1 MFPPRADSPDS
12 IFLQPAIGQPESET
26 LTSES
31 ASPTEGLDLA
41 LLRFVRCLVS
51 YGATLD
57 EIHAMVLA
65 DLEQARRGAE
75 KMRCQMLRRSQLQ
88 LVEVRQ

>member
-1 MFPPRADSPDS
+1 MTIARLFPPHADSTDS
-12 IFLQPAIGQPESET
+12 FLSRPAIGQPE
-26 LTSES
+26 
-31 ASPTEGLDLA
+31 SPTEGLDLA

-57 EIHAMVLA
+57 EIHAMALA
-65 DLEQARRGAE
+65 DLERARRGAE
-75 KMRCQMLRRSQLQ
+75 KMRRQMLRRWQLQ